1 MWSIVA
7 RGVNF
12 GMAVAL
18 MSETRSFAHESN
30 FATLSK
36 DRGGALG
43 QHEDGGFEYLIRKI
57 GAYGHLE
64 KIQFFCKIRSK
75 TLQNVTCE
83 LERHHL
89 EVVAPE

>member
-1 MWSIVA
+1 MWTIILC
-7 RGVNF
+7 RKPE
-12 GMAVAL
+12 AL
-18 MSETRSFAHESN
+18 LMRAILPRSP
-30 FATLSK
+30 K
-36 DRGGALG
+36 IRGGVLG
-43 QHEDGGFEYLIRKI
+43 QHEDGGSEYLIRKI

-83 LERHHL
+83 LEKHHL